1 VDVVEQALHTRV
13 SYTCLLLT
21 SPSPSTVNPPMP
33 VPWEA
38 LIPFGAASCVLARR
52 GGACSPTT
60 SALVTTMFGAAG
72 TLLGASKR
80 AQNQGKVRVG
90 YWSYEL

>member
-1 VDVVEQALHTRV
+1 
-13 SYTCLLLT
+13 
-21 SPSPSTVNPPMP
+21 
-33 VPWEA
+33 
-38 LIPFGAASCVLARR
+38 
-52 GGACSPTT
+52 
-60 SALVTTMFGAAG
+60 MFGAAG